1 VHFLVVGINHRTAS
15 LEHRERFAVAG
26 SESARVCRSLTASE
40 ILTECVVLSTCNR
53 VEVYSVVPEGCR
65 VEEALTFIIARL
77 GSGEL
82 THYQYLGRDA
92 LEHLLRVASSLDS
105 MVVGEPQI
113 LGQLKEAYQLADEA
127 GTVGP
132 LLRRNFSHAFHT
144 AKQIRTETDIGRAAV
159 SVGHVAVELAKTI
172 FGDVQGAHVLL
183 IGAGKMGVLAAENLA
198 RSGANKVT
206 VLNRTLERAQVLAA
220 QHDWTADGY
229 PHLEQ
234 LLSEVDVVI
243 CATGSP
249 QHVLTHAMLKG
260 VLRKRR
266 FKTIFLIDI
275 AVPRDVEPECGE
287 LDNVYLY
294 NIDDLEAASRTNAD
308 GRQEAVADAERV
320 IENDLNHFE
329 WKSRERLADPV
340 IKQLRD
346 KMLHIAHTEAQKAL
360 GRMKNPTDI
369 DAAVIEKLAEVI
381 AERIARDP
389 ILALKGHRGRGGTD
403 DLEAMVTDLF
413 GLDATV
419 EADHDG

>member
-1 VHFLVVGINHRTAS
+1 MHFVVVGINHRTAS
-15 LEHRERFAVAG
+15 LEDRERFAVAG
-26 SESARVCRSLTASE
+26 NESARVCRSLTVSE

-53 VEVYSVVPEGCR
+53 VEVYGVVSKGST
-65 VEEALTFIIARL
+65 VEDAVAFIIAQL

-82 THYQYLGRDA
+82 THYQHLGREA
-92 LEHLLRVASSLDS
+92 LRHLLRVASSLDS
-105 MVVGEPQI
+105 MVVREPQI
-113 LGQLKEAYQLADEA
+113 LKQLKKAYQLADEA

-132 LLRRNFSHAFHT
+132 LLRRNFSHVFHT
-144 AKQIRTETDIGRAAV
+144 AKQVRTETEIGRAAV

-183 IGAGKMGVLAAENLA
+183 LGAGKMGVLAAENLA

-206 VLNRTLERAQVLAA
+206 VLNRTMERAQVLAA
-220 QHDWTADGY
+220 QHGWTADGY

-275 AVPRDVEPECGE
+275 AVPRDIEPECGE

-294 NIDDLEAASRTNAD
+294 NIDDLESASRTNAD
-308 GRQEAVADAERV
+308 GRQEAVADAERI
-320 IENDLNHFE
+320 IEDDLDHFE
-329 WKSRERLADPV
+329 WKARERLADPV

-346 KMLHIAHTEAQKAL
+346 KMLRIAHTEAEKAV
-360 GRMKNPTDI
+360 GRMKTPTDT
-369 DAAVIEKLAEVI
+369 DVEVIEKLAEVI

-389 ILALKGHRGRGGTD
+389 ILALKCHRGRGGTD
-403 DLEAMVTDLF
+403 DLEALVTDLF
-413 GLDATV
+413 GLDATG
-419 EADHDG
+419 ETDDDG